1 MNMQHIQERLSAAF
15 SQYIGGMVDA
25 LPALLTGAVVLFI
38 GWLVASLIRTIVK
51 RTSGK
56 TLDKVAE
63 RAGLSSVLAKLGG
76 ITLSK
81 LVAGLLY
88 ALVLLV
94 FIMASAD
101 LMGLDLVKRALES
114 FMAYLPT
121 LLTAVTI
128 FILGLWGGDK
138 VSQLVQTLTESAGLS
153 SGRSIARVLGGVIV
167 LFTSITALNMAGV
180 DTELITSN
188 IQILLA
194 GVLLAFGL
202 AYGFAARDV
211 LTNILS
217 SFYGKDRFKPG
228 MVIRIGQDEGVI
240 SRIDSISLTMQ
251 VEGKEVL
258 IPTSKLVTERIEI
271 ISDPEAEARP

>member
-1 MNMQHIQERLSAAF
+1 MTMQHIQERLSAAF

-251 VEGKEVL
+251 VQGKEVL

>member
-1 MNMQHIQERLSAAF
+1 MNMEHIQERLSAAF

-25 LPALLTGAVVLFI
+25 LPALLTGAVVLLI
-38 GWLVASLIRTIVK
+38 GWLFAKVVRAIVL

-63 RAGLSSVLAKLGG
+63 SSGMSSVLAKLGG
-76 ITLSK
+76 ATLSK

-88 ALVLLV
+88 ALILLV

-101 LMGLDLVKRALES
+101 LMGLALVTRALES

-121 LLTAVTI
+121 LLTALTI
-128 FILGLWGGDK
+128 FVLGLWMGDK
-138 VSQLVQTLTESAGLS
+138 VGQLVLTVTESAGLS

-188 IQILLA
+188 IQIVLA
-194 GVLLAFGL
+194 GILLAFGL

-228 MVIRIGQDEGVI
+228 MTIRIGQDEGVI
-240 SRIDSISLTMQ
+240 KRIDSISLTMD
-251 VEGKEVL
+251 VSGKEVL

-271 ISDPEAEARP
+271 LSDPGAEARP

>member
-88 ALVLLV
+88 ALILLV

-240 SRIDSISLTMQ
+240 ARIDSISLTMQ
-251 VEGKEVL
+251 VQGKEVL

>member
-1 MNMQHIQERLSAAF
+1 MNLQHIQERLSAAF

-25 LPALLTGAVVLFI
+25 LPALLTGAVVLVI
-38 GWLVASLIRTIVK
+38 GWLIASLVRAVVK
-51 RTSGK
+51 RTSGR
-56 TLDKVAE
+56 TLDNVAE

-88 ALVLLV
+88 ALILLV
-94 FIMASAD
+94 FIMAAAD
-101 LMGLDLVKRALES
+101 LMGLELVKRALES

-121 LLTAVTI
+121 LLTAVAI
-128 FILGLWGGDK
+128 FVLGLWGGDK
-138 VSQLVQTLTESAGLS
+138 VSHLVQTLTESAGLS

-228 MVIRIGQDEGVI
+228 MTIRIGQDEGVI
-240 SRIDSISLTMQ
+240 SRIDSISLTMKVQ
-251 VEGKEVL
+251 GKEVL

-271 ISDPEAEARP
+271 ISDPEAEARQ

>member
-56 TLDKVAE
+56 TLDKLAE

-88 ALVLLV
+88 ALILLV

-240 SRIDSISLTMQ
+240 ARIDSISLTMQ

>member
-251 VEGKEVL
+251 VQGKEVL